1 MTLMRKDIL
10 HEIALDL
17 LGTTQDLVTVA
28 ARYGLTKLGTQDLYH
43 LAFEAFR
50 CDDCGRWYE
59 TSERNTI
66 DGFDF
71 CDRCL
76 EESYMPDDPW

>member
-28 ARYGLTKLGTQDLYH
+28 ARYGLTKLGTEDL
-43 LAFEAFR
+43 
-50 CDDCGRWYE
+50 
-59 TSERNTI
+59 
-66 DGFDF
+66 
-71 CDRCL
+71 
-76 EESYMPDDPW
+76 